1 MNEKKFQ
8 IKNTSYDFSKI
19 NINKNIM
26 NKTFNKDNNN
36 SMKKISTQFKKEI
49 QNYKNKMEIKF
60 KRIWSSQNIFL
71 SNNNNNNNINNINKN
86 KHNLFYNNNIY
97 SGSSIYSAPTVKQN
111 RIEIA
116 RLIQDGKN
124 KRLNYVNNLFNSIM
138 IKESKLYRKKLKLLN
153 RDTSFDNNDNY
164 ILKRKYNMNDMNE
177 LTNIKLNLHPIVPI
191 EKKRNLSSYDLYS
204 RKYANNYIN
213 DNTLSTN
220 KTNYFSKN
228 ISGKITMKTIYENK
242 NKKNDINT
250 LTKSTKYFSAGNSH
264 KNKQNKNYRRFGYLR
279 KKKTEN
285 PIVFLYKEK
294 EKEKE
299 KNKSERG
306 NNSFHIYN
314 SFDVSKMSL
323 ELNDLLFNKKR
334 KDENINEVEKK
345 LIIFKAVKGFQKT
358 RLDIMSNQDINGLE
372 KTIELLQKRIK
383 KYNQISFKYFRDINN
398 YIHFLKDKKYSIKN
412 SFEEENN
419 KRFNLF
425 FDIEKL
431 VNENILKQ
439 KELEHLIEIRHFL
452 IQVKNYLIKQPN
464 YFIKQLKEISR
475 KYELGKLILSLKNH
489 LHNQN
494 VIRFLESIPEINNV
508 EIRQPSPCVSQA
520 QTKSSAN
527 KLLLKKK
534 SKQFRVSSIKTKSNE
549 NSIIKYLNNVESQ
562 IFDSPEDF
570 IIILDNIE
578 YKNLRLIKE
587 NDYIKR
593 SIFILQKQF
602 EDLFQS
608 NTFLEKFN
616 DINKKEEIL
625 KKLKEENTLLQEK
638 YNYLKNNRKEEESN
652 CTKNKNKENNNGF
665 YMDLNIFK
673 KISYYK
679 KLEDYKYR
687 GLFLLEKLLDII
699 KDFFALNYTN
709 YGIDQAYKIVQ
720 KNILNK
726 ILNINKKNINNI
738 NNIFINDY
746 ILCLLK
752 LYENI
757 CEFIKYK
764 DKEYNSIEDNKYII
778 HKKKEEIQLQR
789 KIVNTK
795 LIRQLAEEKRLNSI
809 EKIAKRNNKPKLLFR
824 GNVDQNVVLKNK
836 NKKYMKIKEIGKN
849 KNNIEKE
856 FNYFVRYDNNNS

>member
-71 SNNNNNNNINNINKN
+71 SNNNNNNNSNNINKN

-116 RLIQDGKN
+116 RLIKDGKN

-228 ISGKITMKTIYENK
+228 ISGKISMKTIYENK

-345 LIIFKAVKGFQKT
+345 LK
-358 RLDIMSNQDINGLE
+358 
-372 KTIELLQKRIK
+372 
-383 KYNQISFKYFRDINN
+383 
-398 YIHFLKDKKYSIKN
+398 
-412 SFEEENN
+412 
-419 KRFNLF
+419 
-425 FDIEKL
+425 
-431 VNENILKQ
+431 
-439 KELEHLIEIRHFL
+439 
-452 IQVKNYLIKQPN
+452 
-464 YFIKQLKEISR
+464 
-475 KYELGKLILSLKNH
+475 
-489 LHNQN
+489 
-494 VIRFLESIPEINNV
+494 
-508 EIRQPSPCVSQA
+508 
-520 QTKSSAN
+520 
-527 KLLLKKK
+527 
-534 SKQFRVSSIKTKSNE
+534 
-549 NSIIKYLNNVESQ
+549 
-562 IFDSPEDF
+562 
-570 IIILDNIE
+570 
-578 YKNLRLIKE
+578 
-587 NDYIKR
+587 
-593 SIFILQKQF
+593 
-602 EDLFQS
+602 
-608 NTFLEKFN
+608 
-616 DINKKEEIL
+616 
-625 KKLKEENTLLQEK
+625 
-638 YNYLKNNRKEEESN
+638 
-652 CTKNKNKENNNGF
+652 
-665 YMDLNIFK
+665 
-673 KISYYK
+673 
-679 KLEDYKYR
+679 
-687 GLFLLEKLLDII
+687 
-699 KDFFALNYTN
+699 
-709 YGIDQAYKIVQ
+709 
-720 KNILNK
+720 
-726 ILNINKKNINNI
+726 
-738 NNIFINDY
+738 
-746 ILCLLK
+746 
-752 LYENI
+752 
-757 CEFIKYK
+757 
-764 DKEYNSIEDNKYII
+764 
-778 HKKKEEIQLQR
+778 
-789 KIVNTK
+789 
-795 LIRQLAEEKRLNSI
+795 
-809 EKIAKRNNKPKLLFR
+809 
-824 GNVDQNVVLKNK
+824 
-836 NKKYMKIKEIGKN
+836 
-849 KNNIEKE
+849 
-856 FNYFVRYDNNNS
+856 